1 MKDNSDRS
9 TIDILQEM
17 AGVIRQLIVL
27 DTLEQLLQTAKD
39 DDDALKFL
47 PLVKSMANSAFP
59 QISTSERSKE
69 LNNSILSL
77 IAILEQKQR
86 ELSSQSDRHDR

>member
-1 MKDNSDRS
+1 MTGNNERS

-17 AGVIRQLIVL
+17 ARVIRQLIVL

-39 DDDALKFL
+39 DDALKFL
-47 PLVKSMANSAFP
+47 PLVKSMVNSAFP

-86 ELSSQSDRHDR
+86 ESASPD